1 MEKRDLIQDQIEQ
14 LGFFL
19 RKLLADFIKS
29 KSVGNENV
37 SLESVS
43 KHLKDELDFDLQLF
57 ISLSNDEMKKYV
69 LKYNFSA
76 QHLDSL
82 SHLLVE
88 MSVAEFNH
96 KIINQQ
102 YLTKAIELLDLN
114 DQISNSISLDRNIKK
129 SEIKDLLKKYKIE

>member
-29 KSVGNENV
+29 KSVGNENI

>member
-19 RKLLADFIKS
+19 RKLLADFIKN
-29 KSVGNENV
+29 KSAGNEIV
-37 SLESVS
+37 SIESVS
-43 KHLKDELDFDLQLF
+43 KQLKNELDFDLQLF
-57 ISLSNDEMKKYV
+57 ISLENEEMKKYV
-69 LKYNFSA
+69 LKHNFSS

-82 SHLLVE
+82 SNLLVE
-88 MSVAEFNH
+88 MSAVEFNN

-102 YLTKAIELLDLN
+102 YLTKAIELLDVN

-129 SEIKDLLKKYKIE
+129 SEIKGLLKKYTIE